1 MASQADGDGGGGGD
15 DDDNGEWA
23 WMDGIYGGD
32 RAKKLVDRQMC
43 KCKEVT
49 LLPRGR
55 IEVNLTAHRA

>member
-1 MASQADGDGGGGGD
+1 MGMDG
-15 DDDNGEWA
+15 

-55 IEVNLTAHRA
+55 IEVNLTAHRALRLLLP

>member
-1 MASQADGDGGGGGD
+1 MVVVVVVMVMMITV
-15 DDDNGEWA
+15 NGH
-23 WMDGIYGGD
+23 WMDGVYGGD